1 MQNKDNRKYFEVPY
15 LPAEML
21 VPVSVVRASIENTED
36 GKTVLSWAL
45 SSVLLVLILLFGAYG
60 IGYDASQ
67 FIYTIY

>member
-1 MQNKDNRKYFEVPY
+1 MVIV
-15 LPAEML
+15 A
-21 VPVSVVRASIENTED
+21 VVAKLSRTGDLREWLY